1 MTRRRRK
8 ICVVTGSRAEYG
20 LLYWLLNDLQHH
32 AGVTLQLVVT
42 GMHLSSQFGLT
53 VREIEADGFVPD
65 AKVDM
70 LVSSDTPAGIA
81 KSIGLGTI
89 GFAGV
94 LEQLQPDMLV
104 VLGDRFEIFAAA
116 QAAMCARIPI
126 AHIHGG
132 ELTEGLIDEAI
143 RHAITKM
150 SHLHFVAAEEYRNR
164 VIQLGE
170 SPDRVWN
177 VGALGVEAIR
187 RTRLLSRV
195 ALSKAIGFDISQP
208 YFLVTYHPVT
218 LHHHGDGGGVRPLLK
233 AFEAFPQ
240 HRIVLTGVN
249 ADTDNVGIREAIQ
262 SFARKH
268 AQRVH
273 ATMSLG
279 QQGYLS
285 AMRYADA
292 VVGNSSSGLIEAP
305 SFRVPTVNIGDRQR
319 GRVRAK
325 TVIDVAADEGAIVA
339 GINKALSPVFRAHLR
354 RTVSPFGDGQSVARI
369 AKILATHPL
378 HDLLMKQFWDLPR

>member
-1 MTRRRRK
+1 MTRRPRK

-20 LLYWLLNDLQHH
+20 LLYWLLKDLQNH
-32 AGVTLQLVVT
+32 AGLTLQLVVT

-53 VREIEADGFVPD
+53 VRNIEADGFVPD

-94 LEQLQPDMLV
+94 LEQLQPDVLV

-132 ELTEGLIDEAI
+132 ELTEGVIDEAI

-150 SHLHFVAAEEYRNR
+150 SHLHFVATEEYRNR

-187 RTRLLSRV
+187 RAQLLSRLE
-195 ALSKAIGFDISQP
+195 LSNAIGFDITRP

-218 LHHHGDGGGVRPLLK
+218 LHHARNGEGVRPLLG
-233 AFEAFPQ
+233 ALEAFPH
-240 HRIVLTGVN
+240 HRILLTGVN
-249 ADTDNVGIREAIQ
+249 ADTDNVEIHDAIKA
-262 SFARKH
+262 FAGKH
-268 AQRVH
+268 AGRVYS
-273 ATMSLG
+273 TMSLG

-285 AMRYADA
+285 AMRYADV

-325 TVIDVAADEGAIVA
+325 TVIDVAADEGAIVS
-339 GINKALSPVFRAHLR
+339 GIKKALSPLFRVRLR
-354 RTVSPFGDGQSVARI
+354 NMVSPFGDGKSAARI
-369 AKILATHPL
+369 TKILATHPL
-378 HDLLMKQFWDLPR
+378 HDLLMKRFWDVP